1 MLRKACISIAA
12 AAMVITGS
20 VSAANAIQVDAG
32 GGRWDYGTGWTN
44 VWSNYYHR
52 GLWHGSSGLAI
63 TTLTVDA
70 QHLIVGPMHRHK
82 SHGITQ
88 DDPTTVTAS
97 FLLWL
102 MRV

>member
-44 VWSNYYHR
+44 VWSNYYHQ
-52 GLWHGSSGLAI
+52 GLWHGSSVVGNYNSDSGCKAPNSWSYAS
-63 TTLTVDA
+63 A
-70 QHLIVGPMHRHK
+70 QKSWYNTGRSYYRHC
-82 SHGITQ
+82 
-88 DDPTTVTAS
+88 
-97 FLLWL
+97 
-102 MRV
+102 